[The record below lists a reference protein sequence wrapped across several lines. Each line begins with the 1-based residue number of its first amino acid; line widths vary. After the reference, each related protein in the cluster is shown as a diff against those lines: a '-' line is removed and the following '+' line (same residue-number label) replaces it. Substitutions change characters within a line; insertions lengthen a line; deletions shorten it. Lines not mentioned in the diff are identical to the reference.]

1 MDSSPISSAGK
12 IKHDTVK
19 SGERVAELKS
29 IVRDSSVGEIASKFR
44 GQSLAESR
52 VGFEQKQNKIKQRE
66 RLLRRAL
73 YYFQLNKL
81 KEQKAASL
89 ETNENSAKPPDASA
103 NVKTEEFIPPL
114 PDVQAFWKAT
124 DLATKSNDSL
134 PSPLPRRSTS
144 PAPQAPNVYSPV
156 RFVSSGPAP
165 LLSVSKKAVPT
176 QVTPDGNN
184 NRCLSPVPRRRSV
197 SPVPFMSQER
207 AVSPFPPTLSRM
219 NSFTADKFTMKDLE
233 EALENS
239 GISKDTVKP
248 EDWEI
253 WQTAIASAVEDQR
266 NGAIPADLSLS
277 RLSSQSQ
284 DAAADQDQDHDH
296 REDVHVFRANS
307 LSPDHHNDN
316 DNDDVIPILN
326 EQNLIF
332 TPTKLTFPI
341 LEEPG
346 GSANETENSSPYESR
361 KEVTQGKE
369 EGLFSES
376 FGGEEKKENKNEE
389 KTEENEEKDNNHNEN
404 EEEDKNHNEI
414 PTAVQKDDSAS
425 LLEIREDNTKD
436 ESVIVQTEK
445 QEEREEREESN
456 AGDHSERSTNVLS
469 EIVEGEPELSHELE
483 PNVEESENVLIDKEV
498 ENNEGLRTSE
508 PEAAEQKITP
518 EKAPVISAERTQSL
532 EDEAKAREEILPR
545 VESDEQDEDDDEE
558 DFSQLDQ
565 LPTDDVPSTK
575 KSSTITEPTNNVPVE
590 TILIFDKSISSPA
603 RPIFASTGE
612 PSPEELISQSVSG
625 SISQNPLRETK
636 EGPKKQKKEEEKLEF
651 VSLVFEKQ
659 MSNSLPA
666 APIHAAATTGFS
678 RSQESSQAN
687 QTKPEITS
695 RSHVSLP
702 PLSVEA
708 IPQNVK
714 QTDPEDLTPS
724 KMDSAQKKQ
733 YFERQ
738 RAIADSDDE
747 IEEISENHESGM
759 ESNNQQFPS
768 PARTQQPLSSE
779 NLIASVNKAKSLKES
794 VLSSSSSSSS
804 AASSPISSPVGKT
817 PSRRPTFL
825 KEVGTPEQK
834 TFVQS
839 FSAAMDSDDELLEID
854 QKNRKHHVT
863 KPKEEENNEDDD
875 EDFSQLDNESTSNAT
890 SNFTNFPA
898 SNSVTNS
905 TVSKS
910 RPEVKAQSTAQSV
923 PQSFPKEDKLVEST
937 AQGVAA
943 TADDES
949 RNSSSSYLTMLA
961 FGLLFVL
968 IFFIL
973 SYYSSFGNGE
983 STTPSD
989 QSIPIPSKEL

>member
-1 MDSSPISSAGK
+1 MDTSPISSTGN

-52 VGFEQKQNKIKQRE
+52 VGFEQKQNKIKHRE

-89 ETNENSAKPPDASA
+89 ETNENSVNPPDASA
-103 NVKTEEFIPPL
+103 NVKTEEIIPPL

-165 LLSVSKKAVPT
+165 LLTVSKKAVPT
-176 QVTPDGNN
+176 QVTPEGDN
-184 NRCLSPVPRRRSV
+184 NRPLSPVPGRRSV

-219 NSFTADKFTMKDLE
+219 NSFTTDKFTMKDLE

-266 NGAIPADLSLS
+266 NGAIPPDLSLS
-277 RLSSQSQ
+277 RLSSHSQ
-284 DAAADQDQDHDH
+284 DTAADQDQEHDH
-296 REDVHVFRANS
+296 HENVHVFRANS

-316 DNDDVIPILN
+316 DHDDVIPILT
-326 EQNLIF
+326 EPKLIF

-361 KEVTQGKE
+361 KEENQAQE
-369 EGLFSES
+369 EGLSETV
-376 FGGEEKKENKNEE
+376 GDAENNEE
-389 KTEENEEKDNNHNEN
+389 KTEENDEHNNH
-404 EEEDKNHNEI
+404 HNEI
-414 PTAVQKDDSAS
+414 STAVQKDDFVP
-425 LLEIREDNTKD
+425 LLETNKDNAKD
-436 ESVIVQTEK
+436 EAVIVQIKK
-445 QEEREEREESN
+445 QEEREERIE
-456 AGDHSERSTNVLS
+456 GDPSEHYVS
-469 EIVEGEPELSHELE
+469 EIVEEDPELSHEWE
-483 PNVEESENVLIDKEV
+483 QNVEESENVVNDEEV
-498 ENNEGLRTSE
+498 ENNEDLRTSE
-508 PEAAEQKITP
+508 PEAAQAKIIPANDHFT
-518 EKAPVISAERTQSL
+518 SAEKIQSREDQTQAK
-532 EDEAKAREEILPR
+532 EDHI
-545 VESDEQDEDDDEE
+545 ESDEEE

-565 LPTDDVPSTK
+565 LPTDVPSTR
-575 KSSTITEPTNNVPVE
+575 KSSTIAEPTSNAPVE

-603 RPIFASTGE
+603 RPLFASTSE
-612 PSPEELISQSVSG
+612 PSPEVISQTAPA
-625 SISQNPLRETK
+625 SISKNPLPETT
-636 EGPKKQKKEEEKLEF
+636 EGPKKEKKEEEKLEF
-651 VSLVFEKQ
+651 VSLVFQKQ
-659 MSNSLPA
+659 MNNSLPA
-666 APIHAAATTGFS
+666 APIHPAATPGFS
-678 RSQESSQAN
+678 RQESSQAN
-687 QTKPEITS
+687 QNNSEITS

-702 PLSVEA
+702 PLSVAETSLNA
-708 IPQNVK
+708 K

-724 KMDSAQKKQ
+724 KMDSAQKKL

-759 ESNNQQFPS
+759 ESSNQQFTS
-768 PARTQQPLSSE
+768 PARTQQLLSSE
-779 NLIASVNKAKSLKES
+779 NLIASANKAKSVKET
-794 VLSSSSSSSS
+794 VMSSSSSSSS
-804 AASSPISSPVGKT
+804 AASSPISFPVGKT

-834 TFVQS
+834 TFIQS

-854 QKNRKHHVT
+854 ENNRKHHIT
-863 KPKEEENNEDDD
+863 KPKEEENDEDEE
-875 EDFSQLDNESTSNAT
+875 EDFSQLDNEPTSVA
-890 SNFTNFPA
+890 FPA
-898 SNSVTNS
+898 SNSGSNNA
-905 TVSKS
+905 VSKS
-910 RPEVKAQSTAQSV
+910 LPIVKEQSTAQLV
-923 PQSFPKEDKLVEST
+923 PRSIPNEDELVEST
-937 AQGVAA
+937 PQG
-943 TADDES
+943 TSDDES

-973 SYYSSFGNGE
+973 SY
-983 STTPSD
+983 
-989 QSIPIPSKEL
+989 